1 MKKISWLIVLA
12 VTFGFLTA
20 CTHSSGTYILSSPA
34 PVLDRIEKRGEINIG
49 TAGSMPPLN
58 MTTKDGRIIGM
69 EADLARY
76 IADSMGVTLN
86 LQAMPF
92 KDLIPAVESGKL
104 DMVLSGVT
112 ITAKR
117 NRRVAFVGPYF
128 ISGKGVLTSRATLAA
143 IQDPNDIDKK
153 EFRITALEGST
164 SEQFVKTILS
174 KAQYR
179 SSEDYDA
186 GVKMVLEGKVD
197 AMVADHP
204 ICLVSVARYPEQ
216 LFTIVSPFTYEPIG
230 VVLPANDPLYINLVQ
245 NFFNTL
251 EDSGALENLRESWF
265 RKGDWWDKVK

>member
-1 MKKISWLIVLA
+1 MKKTALFVVLA
-12 VTFGFLTA
+12 VTFGLLTA

-49 TAGSMPPLN
+49 TAASMPPLN
-58 MTTKDGRIIGM
+58 MTTKDGKIIGM

-76 IADSMGVTLN
+76 LADSMGVQLN

-128 ISGKGVLTSRATLAA
+128 ISGKGVLTSQATLAA
-143 IQDPNDIDKK
+143 ISKPNDIDKK
-153 EFRITALEGST
+153 EFKITALEGST
-164 SEQFVKTILS
+164 SEEFVKTIIS
-174 KAQYR
+174 KAQYVPAK
-179 SSEDYDA
+179 DYDS
-186 GVKMVLEGKVD
+186 GVAMVREGKVE

-204 ICLVSVARYPEQ
+204 ICVVSVARYPEE

-251 EDSGALENLRESWF
+251 EDSGALENLREAWF
-265 RKGDWWDKVK
+265 RKGDWWDKIK